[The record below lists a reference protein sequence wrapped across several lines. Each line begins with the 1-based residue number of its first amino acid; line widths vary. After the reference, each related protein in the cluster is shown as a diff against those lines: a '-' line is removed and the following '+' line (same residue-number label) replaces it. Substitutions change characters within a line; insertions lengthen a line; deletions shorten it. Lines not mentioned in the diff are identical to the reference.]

1 MRTRLHTQAHTQPSN
16 RGSYGL
22 LHVPDD
28 VCRLGVSRPY
38 AGHMAEHLGDRLA
51 RLRRLSDLTQE
62 GLAERSGVSVDVI
75 RKLEQRRKHSARLP
89 TLHDLSRGLGVELTA
104 LLGDPPGAPSTG
116 DADPPQLV
124 AVRRAIMP
132 PLFAP
137 PPEPNGVERLTVPL
151 LRREIADGWTEYHDA
166 EFGRLMDVLPGIIN
180 DARFAAAVGNSD
192 ERAAGQAALG
202 KSLQLAGHLA
212 IRLGKTD
219 LALSALE
226 RAMNA
231 AADSSDPLLPAM
243 ISNSVAWNYQRQ
255 NRLDDAEHLAVH
267 AADGVE
273 KEHGKSAEGLRVW
286 GGLIMSAATSAARSG
301 DYDKASEMMTTAE
314 DATKRL
320 ATLPPP
326 ADGKMLS
333 VFSRSSVR
341 IERVRLA
348 VQHARPE
355 EALSLAKGMR
365 LSTDTPPSWRT
376 WLLLDVARAH
386 TDLGNAD
393 GAVQALE
400 KLRRIAPAWMR
411 HHTLAVAI
419 VSDLWAGPHHPP
431 GLRKLAEFLGVA
443 N

>member
-1 MRTRLHTQAHTQPSN
+1 
-16 RGSYGL
+16 
-22 LHVPDD
+22 
-28 VCRLGVSRPY
+28 
-38 AGHMAEHLGDRLA
+38 MAEHLGDRLA
-51 RLRRLSDLTQE
+51 RLRRLADLTQE

-75 RKLEQRRKHSARLP
+75 RKLEQKRKHSARLP
-89 TLHDLSRGLGVELTA
+89 TLHSLSRGLGVELTSI
-104 LLGDPPGAPSTG
+104 LGDPPGAPSSG

-137 PPEPNGVERLTVPL
+137 PAEPNGAERLTLPL
-151 LRREIADGWTEYHDA
+151 LRREIADGWTLYHDA
-166 EFGRLMDVLPGIIN
+166 EFGRLMDVLPGIVN
-180 DARFAAAVGNSD
+180 DARFAAAVGTAD
-192 ERAAGQAALG
+192 ERAAGKAALG

-231 AADSSDPLLPAM
+231 ASDSSDPLLAPM

-255 NRLDDAEHLAVH
+255 NRLDDAEHLAVY
-267 AADGVE
+267 AADGIE
-273 KEHGKSAEGLRVW
+273 REHGGSAEGLRVW

-301 DYDKASEMMTTAE
+301 DYDTANEMMTTAE

-320 ATLPPP
+320 ALLPPP
-326 ADGKMLS
+326 NEGKMVS

-355 EALSLAKGMR
+355 EALTLAKGMR
-365 LSTDTPPSWRT
+365 LGADTPASWRT

-386 TDLGNAD
+386 TDLGNAE
-393 GAVQALE
+393 GAVKALE
-400 KLRRIAPAWMR
+400 KLRQIAPAWMR

-419 VSDLWAGPHHPP
+419 VSDLWAGPARPP

>member
-1 MRTRLHTQAHTQPSN
+1 
-16 RGSYGL
+16 
-22 LHVPDD
+22 
-28 VCRLGVSRPY
+28 
-38 AGHMAEHLGDRLA
+38 MAEHLGDRLA
-51 RLRRLSDLTQE
+51 RLRRLADLTQE
-62 GLAERSGVSVDVI
+62 ALAERSGVSVDVV

-89 TLHDLSRGLGVELTA
+89 TLHALSRGLGVELTA
-104 LLGDPPGAPSTG
+104 LLGDPPGVPSTG

-124 AVRRAIMP
+124 ALRRAIMP

-137 PPEPNGVERLTVPL
+137 PPEPNGPERLTVPL
-151 LRREIADGWTEYHDA
+151 LRREIADGWTLYHNA
-166 EFGRLMDVLPGIIN
+166 EFGRLMDVLPGIVT
-180 DARFAAAVGNSD
+180 DARFASAVGNAE

-202 KSLQLAGHLA
+202 KALQLAGHLA

-231 AADSSDPLLPAM
+231 ASDSSDPLLAPM
-243 ISNSVAWNYQRQ
+243 ISNSVAWNYQRT
-255 NRLDDAEHLAVH
+255 NRLDDAEHLAIY
-267 AADGVE
+267 AADSVE
-273 KEHGKSAEGLRVW
+273 KDHGRSAEGLRVW
-286 GGLIMSAATSAARSG
+286 GGLLMSAATSAARSG
-301 DYDKASEMMTTAE
+301 DYAKASEMMTTAE
-314 DATKRL
+314 DATRRL
-320 ATLPPP
+320 VTLPPP
-326 ADGKMLS
+326 ADGKMVS

-365 LSTDTPPSWRT
+365 LSADTPPSWRT

-386 TDLGNAD
+386 TDLGNAE
-393 GAVQALE
+393 GAVKALE
-400 KLRRIAPAWMR
+400 RLRQIAPAWMR

-419 VSDLWAGPHHPP
+419 VSDLWAGPSRPP
-431 GLRKLAEFLGVA
+431 GLRKLAEFLGVT

>member
-1 MRTRLHTQAHTQPSN
+1 
-16 RGSYGL
+16 
-22 LHVPDD
+22 
-28 VCRLGVSRPY
+28 
-38 AGHMAEHLGDRLA
+38 MAEHLGDRLA
-51 RLRRLSDLTQE
+51 RLRRLADLTQE
-62 GLAERSGVSVDVI
+62 GLAERSGVSVDVV
-75 RKLEQRRKHSARLP
+75 RKLEQKRKHSARLP
-89 TLHDLSRGLGVELTA
+89 TLHALSRGLGVELTA
-104 LLGDPPGAPSTG
+104 LLGDPPGAPSSG

-124 AVRRAIMP
+124 ALRRAIMP

-137 PPEPNGVERLTVPL
+137 PPEPNGPERLTVPL
-151 LRREIADGWTEYHDA
+151 LRREIADGWTLYHDA
-166 EFGRLMDVLPGIIN
+166 EFGRLMEALPGIIT
-180 DARFAAAVGNSD
+180 DARFASAVGYAE

-231 AADSSDPLLPAM
+231 ASDSSDPLLAPM

-255 NRLDDAEHLAVH
+255 NRLDDAEHLAIY

-301 DYDKASEMMTTAE
+301 DYDTANDMMTTAE
-314 DATKRL
+314 NATRRL

-326 ADGKMLS
+326 TDGKMVS

-365 LSTDTPPSWRT
+365 LSADTPPSWRT

-386 TDLGNAD
+386 TDLGNAE
-393 GAVQALE
+393 GAVKALE
-400 KLRRIAPAWMR
+400 RLRQIAPAWMR

-419 VSDLWAGPHHPP
+419 VSDLWAGSSRPP
-431 GLRKLAEFLGVA
+431 GLRRIAEFLGVA